1 MSMTIIAATAA
12 FTAAAGAGVGYG
24 VAAWRG
30 LQRVGSLLCGVNP
43 DIAGYPEI
51 KLPQALAVGAF
62 LGAAVGGTG
71 GLLYTNG
78 SEIMALH
85 GNTAVQNSCIHAGI
99 FNPDLKPVQD
109 KNGQWRCEGLHGPR

>member
-1 MSMTIIAATAA
+1 MSVTIIAATAA
-12 FTAAAGAGVGYG
+12 FTAAAGAAAGYG

-30 LQRVGSLLCGVNP
+30 MQRVGSLLCGVNP
-43 DIAGYPEI
+43 DLAGYPEI

-78 SEIMALH
+78 SEIMAQH
-85 GNTAVQNSCIHAGI
+85 GNAAVQSACIRASV

-109 KNGQWRCEGLHGPR
+109 EKGQWRCPGLHGPR